1 MTAICHLIMVSSEYF
16 LHHLLWLTLDRK
28 LVFLILSRTQLIRVL
43 PRCTIIRVL
52 PRGAIVQLCLLLG
65 NFLILNS
72 LFVINNILDGSGT
85 LKLWLRRLI
94 WNIFLLRNDSL
105 HMAELFLKS
114 RQHLFGN
121 LKLNSSG
128 MMLYCEGIWA
138 EILDQSLIKSVII
151 ALTHLQDHIFVTSQF
166 LSICDRG
173 WQEAF
178 WCACEISDLR
188 IGGRWQKI

>member
-43 PRCTIIRVL
+43 PRCTI
-52 PRGAIVQLCLLLG
+52 VQLCLLLG
-65 NFLILNS
+65 NFLILKS
-72 LFVINNILDGSGT
+72 LFVINNIFDGSGT

-105 HMAELFLKS
+105 HMAELYLKS

-166 LSICDRG
+166 LTICDRG

-188 IGGRWQKI
+188 IGCRWQKI